1 MTTNENPNPFSW
13 PQTIFA
19 LTPGWAA
26 LFAPVDV
33 LDRSG
38 LARSIV
44 DFWVELIPRMTHGV
58 SESAWPQVHLLSNA
72 LLLWCLPVTA
82 LWFHVRFWRQRRLWL
97 QKLVQVRFEPTTISV
112 LAAPIIVF
120 AVIALFYFG
129 GLISPGDP
137 SFAEGFRT
145 RSRVGLALL
154 NGLGVSWSVALF
166 AGWIPISVW
175 AHVELKE
182 LRRSQ

>member
-1 MTTNENPNPFSW
+1 MTGKLNPFSW
-13 PQTIFA
+13 PQTLFA
-19 LTPGWAA
+19 LVPAFAA

-33 LDRSG
+33 LDHSA
-38 LARSIV
+38 LAQAIV
-44 DFWVELIPRMTHGV
+44 DPWVRFVPRMIHGV
-58 SESAWPQVHLLSNA
+58 SESSWPQVHLLSNA
-72 LLLWCLPVTA
+72 LVLWCLPVTA
-82 LWFHVRFWRQRRLWL
+82 IWFHARFWRQRHLWL
-97 QKLVQVRFEPTTISV
+97 QRLIRVRFEPTTTSV
-112 LAAPIIVF
+112 LAAPILVF
-120 AVIALFYFG
+120 VVVALFFFG

-154 NGLGVSWSVALF
+154 NGLGVCWSVALF

-175 AHVELKE
+175 AHVELKK